1 MSLCKETLELKSLPT
16 MRRLKDKE
24 VKGLLRDFIARYPG
38 LEELLASVKSFDE
51 LAVGE
56 EMVYFVDNLP
66 LILRRTIG
74 LLPSLKFEKCV
85 SSLPRIVVDMGAVVH
100 VANGADI
107 MRPGVRDIPSN
118 FVKGGLLVIVDEKHG
133 KPLALGLAEV
143 ESTEMKTMS
152 KGKVVKNVHFVGD
165 ELWNAYNKRS

>member
-1 MSLCKETLELKSLPT
+1 

-38 LEELLASVKSFDE
+38 VEELLTSVKSFDE

-56 EMVYFVDNLP
+56 ETVYLVDNLP

-118 FVKGGLLVIVDEKHG
+118 FVKGDLLVIVDEKHG

-165 ELWNAYNKRS
+165 ELWNAYNQRS

>member
-1 MSLCKETLELKSLPT
+1 
-16 MRRLKDKE
+16 MRRLKDRE
-24 VKGLLRDFIARYPG
+24 VKGLLRDFIGRYPG
-38 LEELLASVKSFDE
+38 VKEFLVSAKSFDE

-66 LILRRTIG
+66 LILRMTIG

-85 SSLPRIVVDMGAVVH
+85 DSLPRVVVDMGAVAH

-107 MRPGVRDIPSN
+107 MRPGITDIPSN
-118 FVKGGLLVIVDEKHG
+118 FAKGDLLVIVDEKYS

-143 ESTEMKTMS
+143 ESKEMKSMS
-152 KGKVVKNVHFVGD
+152 KGKAIRNVHFVGD
-165 ELWNAYNKRS
+165 ELWNSYNKPS

>member
-1 MSLCKETLELKSLPT
+1 

-24 VKGLLRDFIARYPG
+24 VKGLLRDFTARYPTV
-38 LEELLASVKSFDE
+38 EEFLASTKSFDE

-66 LILRRTIG
+66 LILRRAIG

-85 SSLPRIVVDMGAVVH
+85 NSLPRVVVDMGAVAH

-118 FVKGGLLVIVDEKHG
+118 FVKGDLLVIVDEKHG

-165 ELWNAYNKRS
+165 ELWNAYNKRN

>member
-1 MSLCKETLELKSLPT
+1 
-16 MRRLKDKE
+16 MRRLKDRE
-24 VKGLLRDFIARYPG
+24 VKGLLRDFIGRYPG
-38 LEELLASVKSFDE
+38 VKEFLVSAKSFDE

-66 LILRRTIG
+66 LILRMTIG

-85 SSLPRIVVDMGAVVH
+85 DSLPRVVVDMGAVAH

-107 MRPGVRDIPSN
+107 MRPGISDIPSN
-118 FVKGGLLVIVDEKHG
+118 FAKGDLLVIVDEKYS

-143 ESTEMKTMS
+143 ESKEMKSMS
-152 KGKVVKNVHFVGD
+152 KGKAIRNVHFVGD
-165 ELWNAYNKRS
+165 ELWNSYNKPS

>member
-1 MSLCKETLELKSLPT
+1 LPS
-16 MRRLKDKE
+16 MRRLKDRE
-24 VKGLLRDFIARYPG
+24 VKGLLRDFIGRYPG
-38 LEELLASVKSFDE
+38 VKEFLVSAKSFDE

-66 LILRRTIG
+66 LILRMTIG

-85 SSLPRIVVDMGAVVH
+85 DSLPRVVVDMGAVAH

-107 MRPGVRDIPSN
+107 MRPGISDIPSN
-118 FVKGGLLVIVDEKHG
+118 FAKGDLLVIVDEKYS

-143 ESTEMKTMS
+143 ESKEMKSMS
-152 KGKVVKNVHFVGD
+152 KGKAIRNVHFVGD
-165 ELWNAYNKRS
+165 ELWNSYNKPS

>member
-1 MSLCKETLELKSLPT
+1 

-38 LEELLASVKSFDE
+38 VEELLASVKSFDE

-118 FVKGGLLVIVDEKHG
+118 FVKGDLLVIVDEKHG

>member
-1 MSLCKETLELKSLPT
+1 

-24 VKGLLRDFIARYPG
+24 VKGLLREFIGRYPG
-38 LEELLASVKSFDE
+38 TEESLASATSFDE

-74 LLPSLKFEKCV
+74 LLPSLKFEKYV
-85 SSLPRIVVDMGAVVH
+85 NSLPRVVVDMGAVPH

-107 MRPGVRDIPSN
+107 MRPGISDIPGD
-118 FVKGGLLVIVDEKHG
+118 FAKGDLLVIVDEKYG

-143 ESTEMKTMS
+143 ESTEMKAVS
-152 KGKVVKNVHFVGD
+152 KGKVIKSVHFVGD
-165 ELWNAYNKRS
+165 ELWKSFNKPS

>member
-1 MSLCKETLELKSLPT
+1 
-16 MRRLKDKE
+16 MRRLKDRE
-24 VKGLLRDFIARYPG
+24 VKGLLRDFIGRYPG
-38 LEELLASVKSFDE
+38 VKEFLVSAKSFDE

-66 LILRRTIG
+66 LILRMTTG

-85 SSLPRIVVDMGAVVH
+85 NSLPRVVVDMGAVSH

-107 MRPGVRDIPSN
+107 MRPGITDIPSN
-118 FVKGGLLVIVDEKHG
+118 FAKGDLLVIVDEKYS

-143 ESTEMKTMS
+143 ESKEMKSMS
-152 KGKVVKNVHFVGD
+152 KGKAIKNVHFVGD
-165 ELWNAYNKRS
+165 ELWNSYNKPS

>member
-1 MSLCKETLELKSLPT
+1 LPT

-24 VKGLLRDFIARYPG
+24 VKRLLRDFIARYPG
-38 LEELLASVKSFDE
+38 VEELLASVKSFDE
-51 LAVGE
+51 LAVGD
-56 EMVYFVDNLP
+56 EMVYFVDDLP

-107 MRPGVRDIPSN
+107 MRPGISDIPSN
-118 FVKGGLLVIVDEKHG
+118 FVKGDLLVVVDEKHG
-133 KPLALGLAEV
+133 KPLALGIADLG
-143 ESTEMKTMS
+143 STEMKTMS

>member
-1 MSLCKETLELKSLPT
+1 
-16 MRRLKDKE
+16 MRRLKDRE
-24 VKGLLRDFIARYPG
+24 VKGLLRDFISRYPG
-38 LEELLASVKSFDE
+38 VGEFLVSAKSFDE

-66 LILRRTIG
+66 LILRKTIG

-85 SSLPRIVVDMGAVVH
+85 NSLPRVVVDMGAVAH

-107 MRPGVRDIPSN
+107 MRPGISDIPSN
-118 FVKGGLLVIVDEKHG
+118 FAKGDLLIIVDEKYG
-133 KPLALGLAEV
+133 KPLALGLADV
-143 ESTEMKTMS
+143 ESTEMKSMS

-165 ELWNAYNKRS
+165 ALWNAYNKPS